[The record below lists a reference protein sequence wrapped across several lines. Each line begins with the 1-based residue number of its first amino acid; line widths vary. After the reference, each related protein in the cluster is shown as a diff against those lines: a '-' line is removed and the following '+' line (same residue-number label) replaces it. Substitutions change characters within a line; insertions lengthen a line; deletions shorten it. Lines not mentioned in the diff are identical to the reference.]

1 MFTLQQLQSRHS
13 VRSFQSIPLSDRQ
26 IQAVRAA
33 ISEVN
38 SYLPGTRFQLFLDD
52 DAPFAGKMGSYG
64 VFKGARNY
72 VAAVIDTGIAAI
84 DRIAGYAGEKIVM
97 TAVEQG
103 LGTCFVGG
111 TFSPDRIPAQMRA
124 GETIRY
130 IIALGV
136 PAVRERPLARM
147 MVSLVHRKSMN
158 AEQFFDA
165 TRSSMTLDEART
177 TFPEFDDVLEAVACA
192 PSAVNARPVRV
203 WIDAGRNISLG
214 LIKSGS
220 FTGIDLGIA
229 EFNASQVYPSEP
241 DRLPDRTVLLPY

>member
-1 MFTLQQLQSRHS
+1 MFTLRQLQSRHS
-13 VRSFQSIPLSDRQ
+13 VRSFQDTPLTDRQ
-26 IQAVRAA
+26 IQALRAA

-52 DAPFAGKMGSYG
+52 DTPFAGKMGSYG
-64 VFKGARNY
+64 VFRGARNY
-72 VAAVIDTGIAAI
+72 VAAVVDTGIFAI

-97 TAVEQG
+97 TAVGQG

-111 TFSPDRIPAQMRA
+111 TFSPDHIPAQMRA
-124 GETIRY
+124 GEKIRY

-136 PAVRERPLARM
+136 PAEKERRLAKM
-147 MVSLVHRKSMN
+147 MVSFAHRKKMTP
-158 AEQFFDA
+158 EQFFDA
-165 TRSSMTLDEART
+165 SLSAVPLSEARAA
-177 TFPEFDDVLEAVACA
+177 FPNFDEILEAVACA
-192 PSAVNARPVRV
+192 PSALNARPVRV
-203 WIDAGRNISLG
+203 WIDADRNICLST
-214 LIKSGS
+214 IKEGG